1 MRKGFTLVE
10 LLIVVIVLPF
20 IMLVLNDLFRTLIKD
35 IPRSYRVVQENTS
48 LLSMLE
54 QMQKDIDKAKGLPES
69 FGEYISGDKLLLIE
83 LAEGMICYQ
92 LKDEKALTV
101 RRSSLGSRVTG
112 DESRITVWSIPHA
125 KVEWRVWREDRDG
138 YAVEVKTHIEHKIR
152 GEHWE
157 KKMANSHLYFVG
169 ILDTGYWMLDTRK
182 RQTSRIENRV
192 SSIENRESRIEYRV
206 SRN

>member
-10 LLIVVIVLPF
+10 LLVVVFVLPF
-20 IMLVLNDLFRTLIKD
+20 MMLVLDDLFRTLIKD
-35 IPRSYRVVQENTS
+35 IPRSYQVVQENAS

-54 QMQKDIDKAKGLPES
+54 HMQKDIDRAKGLPES
-69 FGEYISGDKLLLIE
+69 FGEYTTGDKLLLIE

-92 LKDEKALTV
+92 LKDEKARQRRVLNRTQRCWV
-101 RRSSLGSRVTG
+101 RRKLTDNQQSAPGGL
-112 DESRITVWSIPHA
+112 EQTVWSVPHA
-125 KVEWRVWREDRDG
+125 KVEWQVWRKDGHG

-169 ILDTGYWMLDTRK
+169 AF
-182 RQTSRIENRV
+182 
-192 SSIENRESRIEYRV
+192 
-206 SRN
+206 

>member
-10 LLIVVIVLPF
+10 VLVVVIILPF
-20 IMLVLNDLFRTLIKD
+20 IMLVLDDFFRTLIKD
-35 IPRSYRVVQENTS
+35 IPRSYRVVQENAS

-54 QMQKDIDKAKGLPES
+54 QMQKDIDRAKGLPES
-69 FGEYISGDKLLLIE
+69 YDEYTTGDKVLLIE

-92 LKDEKALTV
+92 LKDEKVLRRKLTDNQPPLLLSQESTGAL
-101 RRSSLGSRVTG
+101 
-112 DESRITVWSIPHA
+112 EQTVWSIPNA
-125 KVEWRVWREDRDG
+125 KVEWQVWRKDGDG

-169 ILDTGYWMLDTRK
+169 AF
-182 RQTSRIENRV
+182 
-192 SSIENRESRIEYRV
+192 
-206 SRN
+206 

>member
-10 LLIVVIVLPF
+10 LLVVIIVLPF
-20 IMLVLNDLFRTLIKD
+20 VMLVLDGLFSTLIRD

-54 QMQKDIDKAKGLPES
+54 QMQQDIDKAKGLPES
-69 FGEYISGDKLLLIE
+69 FDEYTTSNKLLLIE

-92 LKDEKALTV
+92 LKDEKVLRRKLTDNQQKNALEKK
-101 RRSSLGSRVTG
+101 S
-112 DESRITVWSIPHA
+112 WSVPHA
-125 KVEWRVWREDRDG
+125 KVEWQVWRKDRDG

-169 ILDTGYWMLDTRK
+169 AF
-182 RQTSRIENRV
+182 
-192 SSIENRESRIEYRV
+192 
-206 SRN
+206 

>member
-10 LLIVVIVLPF
+10 VLIVVIVLPF
-20 IMLVLNDLFRTLIKD
+20 MMLVLDDFFRTLIKD
-35 IPRSYRVVQENTS
+35 IPRSYRTVQENAS

-69 FGEYISGDKLLLIE
+69 FNEYTTGDKLLLIE

-112 DESRITVWSIPHA
+112 DESRITVWSIPNA
-125 KVEWRVWREDRDG
+125 KVEWQVWRKDGDG

-169 ILDTGYWMLDTRK
+169 AF
-182 RQTSRIENRV
+182 
-192 SSIENRESRIEYRV
+192 
-206 SRN
+206 

>member
-10 LLIVVIVLPF
+10 VLVVVAVLPF
-20 IMLVLNDLFRTLIKD
+20 LMIVFSGLFNTLIKD
-35 IPRSYRVVQENTS
+35 IPRSHRVVQENTS

-69 FGEYISGDKLLLIE
+69 FDEYTTGDKLLLIE

-92 LKDEKALTV
+92 LKDDKVLRRKLTDNQQSNAL
-101 RRSSLGSRVTG
+101 
-112 DESRITVWSIPHA
+112 EQTVWSVPHA
-125 KVEWRVWREDRDG
+125 KVEWQVWRKDG
-138 YAVEVKTHIEHKIR
+138 DGPPAAGFDWNPALLGAVEVQTHIEHKIR

-169 ILDTGYWMLDTRK
+169 AFEI
-182 RQTSRIENRV
+182 
-192 SSIENRESRIEYRV
+192 
-206 SRN
+206 

>member
-20 IMLVLNDLFRTLIKD
+20 MMLVLDDFFRTLIKD
-35 IPRSYRVVQENTS
+35 IPQSYRTVQENTS

-54 QMQKDIDKAKGLPES
+54 HMQKDIDRAKGLPES
-69 FGEYISGDKLLLIE
+69 FGEHISGDRLLLIE
-83 LAEGMICYQ
+83 LPEGMICYQ
-92 LKDEKALTV
+92 LKDEKVLRHKLTDNQ
-101 RRSSLGSRVTG
+101 RSNSLGQ
-112 DESRITVWSIPHA
+112 TVWSVPHA
-125 KVEWRVWREDRDG
+125 KVEWQVWRKDRGG

-169 ILDTGYWMLDTRK
+169 AF
-182 RQTSRIENRV
+182 
-192 SSIENRESRIEYRV
+192 
-206 SRN
+206 

>member
-1 MRKGFTLVE
+1 MRKGFTLIEVF
-10 LLIVVIVLPF
+10 IVVIVLPF
-20 IMLVLNDLFRTLIKD
+20 MMIVLNDLFRTLIKD
-35 IPRSYRVVQENTS
+35 IPRSYRTVQENSS

-69 FGEYISGDKLLLIE
+69 FGQYTTGDKLFLIE

-101 RRSSLGSRVTG
+101 RRSSLVSRVTG

-125 KVEWRVWREDRDG
+125 KVEWRVWRKDRGGPPTAGFDRYPALLG
-138 YAVEVKTHIEHKIR
+138 AVEVKTHIEHKIR

-169 ILDTGYWMLDTRK
+169 AF
-182 RQTSRIENRV
+182 
-192 SSIENRESRIEYRV
+192 
-206 SRN
+206 